1 MKKFIVG
8 LMVLVVLNIA
18 VTVVEWK
25 DIRDKQDH
33 IEEYYI
39 LKNDSLLRVVDRRE
53 ENINNWY
60 RNNPKANIDEIYW
73 KYE

>member
-18 VTVVEWK
+18 VTVVGWK
-25 DIRDKQDH
+25 DIRVEQDH

-39 LKNDSLLRVVDRRE
+39 LKNDSLLRAVDRRE
-53 ENINNWY
+53 ENIDNWY
-60 RNNPKANIDEIYW
+60 RNHENVSISDIYW
-73 KYE
+73 E